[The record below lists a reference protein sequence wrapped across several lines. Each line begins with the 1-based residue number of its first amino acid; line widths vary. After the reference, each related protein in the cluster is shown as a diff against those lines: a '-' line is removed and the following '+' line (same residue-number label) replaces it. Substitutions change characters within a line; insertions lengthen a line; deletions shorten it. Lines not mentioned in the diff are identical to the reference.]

1 MKKNGKTSA
10 GRTRWRRK
18 DPGRGS
24 PLSRGYDRR
33 AADPETS
40 PRRLSSR
47 QSRAEHA
54 IPARTPRRM
63 NESSWGLWPPVP
75 LVGEVYGVAHLD
87 GVRLHRDAVV
97 LMAIAC
103 GHVIGRHVAKSET
116 AAAWA
121 HPIAGIAPPLAVAV
135 DGGGGIPKALRER
148 RPDTKA
154 RRRLFHVYMNITQPT
169 GIKPRSGAGKQLRK
183 IAVALSRVTDT
194 DAAAAW
200 PASYNQWGQTYDAF
214 LDGKGTYADGT
225 IADRRQRL
233 VRARRMIRERIPREP
248 PVHVPGTDQGSH
260 HADPSDEQ
268 PHRVMERADP
278 RHAPPPPGIKPVAPN
293 HGDPPAVPS
302 THPTART
309 GLMAHDQ
316 RHQ

>member
-10 GRTRWRRK
+10 GRTRWRCK

-40 PRRLSSR
+40 PRRLSSK

-103 GHVIGRHVAKSET
+103 GACDRPARRQKRNRRRAGSSHSRDRPATGGGGRR
-116 AAAWA
+116 
-121 HPIAGIAPPLAVAV
+121 
-135 DGGGGIPKALRER
+135 GGGIPEALRER

-154 RRRLFHVYMNITQPT
+154 RRCLFHVCMNITQPT

-200 PASYNQWGQTYDAF
+200 PASYSQWGQTCDAF
-214 LDGKGTYADGT
+214 LDGKGTHADGT
-225 IADRRQRL
+225 IADRHQRL
-233 VRARRMIRERIPREP
+233 VRAGRMIRERIPREP

-260 HADPSDEQ
+260 HADPGDEQ